1 MHEHLI
7 TTTGMRQQLHLKT
20 TKLMLRQ
27 VEQTKLMLE
36 HVEQTK
42 LMLEH
47 VEQTTLMLQQVR
59 LMLEI
64 EYVELDQQHDEPDK
78 RND

>member
-20 TKLMLRQ
+20 TTLMLRQ
-27 VEQTKLMLE
+27 
-36 HVEQTK
+36 VEQTK

-64 EYVELDQQHDEPDK
+64 EYVELDQQHDQPDK